1 MQMTSFRRQQKVPC
15 HTKSTFVKK
24 NNKRLVLM
32 CKTTTL
38 HDVHGTFSL
47 DPLHNSEHKKLD
59 ISHSRPQSP
68 SLVTNSAE

>member
-1 MQMTSFRRQQKVPC
+1 
-15 HTKSTFVKK
+15 
-24 NNKRLVLM
+24 M

-38 HDVHGTFSL
+38 HDVHHTFSL

-68 SLVTNSAE
+68 SLATNSAE